1 MSSLNFIVQIGKL
14 CINSS
19 CKGGSFSSLR
29 LVPEKLYVILKP
41 RRKSFEVFVGVW
53 EVALRLLIFH
63 SHGCCHSS

>member
-1 MSSLNFIVQIGKL
+1 MFSLNFIVQIGKP

-19 CKGGSFSSLR
+19 CEGGSFSSLW
-29 LVPEKLYVILKP
+29 LVSGKLYIILKQ

-63 SHGCCHSS
+63 TYGCCHNS